1 MLRGTEQGKLKH
13 ILFSHLFLESMD
25 TAFVKLGAKPLGC
38 IASAPDSLDVL

>member
-1 MLRGTEQGKLKH
+1 MLRGTKQGKLKH
-13 ILFSHLFLESMD
+13 IFSYLFLESMD